1 MNASKWILF
10 AEDDI
15 NDVELTSRAL
25 AAARVSAELVVTRDG
40 SETLDCL
47 YRRGRFQ
54 DRPPGH
60 PQLILLDLKMP
71 KVDGLEVLRRIKAD
85 ANLKSI
91 PVVIFTS
98 SRERSDLNLSYE
110 LGANAY
116 VVKPVNFRD
125 FVAAIHDVRDF
136 WLGVNE
142 PPAVDPPKAPG
153 SSWKQITWL

>member
-1 MNASKWILF
+1 MNAPKWILF

-15 NDVELTSRAL
+15 NDVELTTRAL
-25 AAARVSAELVVTRDG
+25 AAARLSAELIVTRDG

-47 YRRGRFQ
+47 YRRGRFRE
-54 DRPPGH
+54 RPTGLPR
-60 PQLILLDLKMP
+60 LILLDLKMP

-85 ANLKSI
+85 PVLKSI

-98 SRERSDLNLSYE
+98 SRERSDLNLCYE

-125 FVAAIHDVRDF
+125 FVATIHEVRDF

-142 PPAVDPPKAPG
+142 PPADECRNSIGTK
-153 SSWKQITWL
+153 WQQTTWL